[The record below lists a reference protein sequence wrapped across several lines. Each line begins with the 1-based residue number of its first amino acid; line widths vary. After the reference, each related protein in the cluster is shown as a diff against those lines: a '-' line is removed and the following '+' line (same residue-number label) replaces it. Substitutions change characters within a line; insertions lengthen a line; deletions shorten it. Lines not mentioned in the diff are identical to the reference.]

1 MPKTRFVAPTQRV
14 ANCKEYPVAYIWL
27 GSLNLDAFGNNCSWQ
42 AGEAIYLFA
51 LRLAS
56 AT

>member
-42 AGEAIYLFA
+42 AVGGDLSFCSA
-51 LRLAS
+51 LS
-56 AT
+56 